1 MKRFMPDTVFGR
13 LFGLV
18 VLAVLASHILV
29 FAVFINLAPGGP
41 SAERPRPI
49 PAHCVRTERRL
60 LTGFVV
66 RRHRHP

>member
-41 SAERPRPI
+41 SAERP
-49 PAHCVRTERRL
+49 AHCVRTERRL
-60 LTGFVV
+60 LTGFIV